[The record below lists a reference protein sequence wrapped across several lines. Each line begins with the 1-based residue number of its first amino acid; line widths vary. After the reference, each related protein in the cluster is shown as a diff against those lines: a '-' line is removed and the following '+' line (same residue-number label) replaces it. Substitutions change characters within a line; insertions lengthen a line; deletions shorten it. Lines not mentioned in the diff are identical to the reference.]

1 MNRRSLLNFILFT
14 GLVWIISSC
23 SVTSHPYETMILGK
37 WKPLKVEKFIDSA
50 AYKAVMASQATAG
63 EKTEKG
69 NQIVRGTSPDKL
81 TAALD
86 RLFQAESRAEM
97 EVFADKTVVKKY
109 TQKEIK
115 ATWKMKGNGTRM
127 NVKNIDNKRK
137 YTIDLL
143 EVSKE
148 QVVLLEHV
156 PVGDIKITYVR
167 LDYTPSP
174 E

>member
-1 MNRRSLLNFILFT
+1 MNKPSITSLLLFT
-14 GLVWIISSC
+14 GLLFFITSC

-50 AYKAVMASQATAG
+50 AYKAVMASQAATG

-69 NQIVRGTSPDKL
+69 SQMVRGTSPDRL
-81 TAALD
+81 DAALD
-86 RLFQAESRAEM
+86 RLIQAESRAEM
-97 EVFADKTVVKKY
+97 EVFADKTVIKKY
-109 TQKEIK
+109 PQKEVK

-137 YTIDLL
+137 YTIELL

-148 QVVLLEHV
+148 QVVLLEHL
-156 PVGDIKITYVR
+156 PIGDAKITYVR

-174 E
+174 Q

>member
-1 MNRRSLLNFILFT
+1 MNKPSLKTLFLIA
-14 GLVWIISSC
+14 GLLFVITSC

-50 AYKAVMASQATAG
+50 AYKAVMASQATTG

-69 NQIVRGTSPDKL
+69 TQTVGGTSPDKL
-81 TAALD
+81 AAALD

-109 TQKEIK
+109 AQKEVK
-115 ATWKMKGNGTRM
+115 ATWKLKGKGTRM
-127 NVKNIDNKRK
+127 NVKNIENKKK

-143 EVSKE
+143 EISKE
-148 QVVLLEHV
+148 QIVLLEHA
-156 PVGDIKITYVR
+156 PVGDLKVTYVR
-167 LDYTPSP
+167 LDYTPEP
-174 E
+174 Q